1 MAHDDS
7 ERNPERVP
15 HLPRHARSGEARPRA
30 RDLRTLL
37 GLPGRIGQLATA
49 PDEALARVEAEG
61 GGLRDAL
68 ALVVAGVV
76 AFRLPELVHAVL
88 AVAGPTSGAFMRLV
102 GLFASEAR
110 HAAWFVLPAAVIITV
125 LARDRRDAGRDLDLA
140 GACYPAAFI
149 AVGIERALAAAIG
162 PRPGWSGAADAVGA
176 LAVAVLVWRAVR
188 IARARPPARTGAAAA
203 PPPES
208 ASVGA
213 PEPASDP
220 AAEPARRPAGKPAR
234 VVGGAVVALALALT
248 VHGAIWS
255 ARNVEV
261 LRPIARG
268 QLAPD
273 FSLARIDG
281 TPGAIAIG
289 ALRGQVVVLDF
300 WATWCG
306 PCIQMIP
313 ILDAVHQT
321 WASRGVSFVGV
332 NSDGGGATLD
342 DIKAFMVEH
351 PFSYPVVLDGD
362 GAVGARYRLE
372 ALPHIVVVGRDGRIR
387 ASYVGYTSKA
397 TLEKAV
403 REAVEA
409 TPETAAR

>member
-1 MAHDDS
+1 MPSAPS
-7 ERNPERVP
+7 
-15 HLPRHARSGEARPRA
+15 RSRCWCG
-30 RDLRTLL
+30 
-37 GLPGRIGQLATA
+37 A
-49 PDEALARVEAEG
+49 P
-61 GGLRDAL
+61 
-68 ALVVAGVV
+68 
-76 AFRLPELVHAVL
+76 
-88 AVAGPTSGAFMRLV
+88 
-102 GLFASEAR
+102 FASR
-110 HAAWFVLPAAVIITV
+110 
-125 LARDRRDAGRDLDLA
+125 
-140 GACYPAAFI
+140 
-149 AVGIERALAAAIG
+149 
-162 PRPGWSGAADAVGA
+162 
-176 LAVAVLVWRAVR
+176 
-188 IARARPPARTGAAAA
+188 ARARPPGPARDGAA
-203 PPPES
+203 
-208 ASVGA
+208 GA
-213 PEPASDP
+213 EPRVRCAR
-220 AAEPARRPAGKPAR
+220 AEPAPRPAGKPAR
-234 VVGGAVVALALALT
+234 VVGGAVVALALALA

-281 TPGAIAIG
+281 TPGTVAIG

-306 PCIQMIP
+306 PCVQMIP

-321 WASRGVSFVGV
+321 WAARGVSFVGV

-351 PFSYPVVLDGD
+351 PFSYPVVHDGD
-362 GAVGARYRLE
+362 GEVGARYRLE

-387 ASYVGYTSKA
+387 GSYVGFTSKA

-409 TPETAAR
+409 APRPPRASPRSARDYSRRAVSSVK

>member
-1 MAHDDS
+1 MAAS
-7 ERNPERVP
+7 
-15 HLPRHARSGEARPRA
+15 SF
-30 RDLRTLL
+30 RTLL

-68 ALVVAGVV
+68 ALVVVAVV

-88 AVAGPTSGAFMRLV
+88 AIAGPMSGAFMRLLA
-102 GLFASEAR
+102 LFASEAR
-110 HAAWFVLPAAVIITV
+110 HAAWFVLPAAVIITF

-149 AVGIERALAAAIG
+149 AAGIERALAAAIG
-162 PRPGWSGAADAVGA
+162 PRPGWSGMADTVGA
-176 LAVAVLVWRAVR
+176 VAVAVLVWRAVR
-188 IARARPPARTGAAAA
+188 IARARPPARTGAMTTT
-203 PPPES
+203 PPTPT
-208 ASVGA
+208 
-213 PEPASDP
+213 EPAADS
-220 AAEPARRPAGKPAR
+220 AAEPAPRPAGKPAR
-234 VVGGAVVALALALT
+234 VAGGAVVALALALT

-255 ARNVEV
+255 VRNVEV

-281 TPGAIAIG
+281 TPGAVAIG

-306 PCIQMIP
+306 PCVQMIP
-313 ILDAVHQT
+313 ILDALHQT
-321 WASRGVSFVGV
+321 WAARGVSFVGV
-332 NSDGGGATLD
+332 NSDGAGATLD

-351 PFSYPVVLDGD
+351 PFSYPVVQDGD
-362 GAVGARYRLE
+362 GEVGARYRLE

-387 ASYVGYTSKA
+387 GSYVGFTSKA
-397 TLEKAV
+397 TLEKAL
-403 REAVEA
+403 RDAVEA
-409 TPETAAR
+409 TAETAAR

>member
-1 MAHDDS
+1 MAGS
-7 ERNPERVP
+7 TF
-15 HLPRHARSGEARPRA
+15 
-30 RDLRTLL
+30 RTLL

-68 ALVVAGVV
+68 ALVVAAVV

-102 GLFASEAR
+102 ALFASEAR
-110 HAAWFVLPAAVIITV
+110 HAAWFVLPAAVVITF

-149 AVGIERALAAAIG
+149 AAGIERALAAAIG
-162 PRPGWSGAADAVGA
+162 PRPGWSGVADTVGA

-188 IARARPPARTGAAAA
+188 IARARPPARTGATTA
-203 PPPES
+203 PTPEP
-208 ASVGA
+208 A
-213 PEPASDP
+213 PEPAPRP
-220 AAEPARRPAGKPAR
+220 AARPAR
-234 VVGGAVVALALALT
+234 VAGGAVVALALALT

-255 ARNVEV
+255 ARNVDV

-281 TPGAIAIG
+281 TPGSIAIG

-306 PCIQMIP
+306 PCVQMIP
-313 ILDAVHQT
+313 ILDGIHQT

-332 NSDGGGATLD
+332 NSDGGGATLA

-351 PFSYPVVLDGD
+351 PFSYPVVHDGD
-362 GAVGARYRLE
+362 GEVGARYRLE

-387 ASYVGYTSKA
+387 GSYVGYTSKA

-409 TPETAAR
+409 APATAAR

>member
-1 MAHDDS
+1 MAAPS
-7 ERNPERVP
+7 TF
-15 HLPRHARSGEARPRA
+15 
-30 RDLRTLL
+30 RTLL

-49 PDEALARVEAEG
+49 PDEALARVEVEG

-68 ALVVAGVV
+68 TLVVAAVV

-88 AVAGPTSGAFMRLV
+88 AIAGPTSGAFMRLIA
-102 GLFASEAR
+102 LFASEAR
-110 HAAWFVLPAAVIITV
+110 HAAWFVLPAAVVITF

-140 GACYPAAFI
+140 GACYPAAFV
-149 AVGIERALAAAIG
+149 AAGIERALAAAIG
-162 PRPGWSGAADAVGA
+162 PRPGWSGLADAVGA
-176 LAVAVLVWRAVR
+176 VAVAVLVWRAVR
-188 IARARPPARTGAAAA
+188 IARARPPARTGTAAAA
-203 PPPES
+203 PPPEP
-208 ASVGA
+208 A
-213 PEPASDP
+213 PEPAP
-220 AAEPARRPAGKPAR
+220 RPAGKPAR
-234 VVGGAVVALALALT
+234 VVGGAVTALALALA

-255 ARNVEV
+255 ARNVDV

-281 TPGAIAIG
+281 TPGAVAIG

-306 PCIQMIP
+306 PCVQMIP

-321 WASRGVSFVGV
+321 WAGRGVSFVGV

-351 PFSYPVVLDGD
+351 PFSYPVVHDADGE
-362 GAVGARYRLE
+362 VGARYRLE
-372 ALPHIVVVGRDGRIR
+372 ALPHLVVVGRDGRIR
-387 ASYVGYTSKA
+387 GSYVGYTSKA

-409 TPETAAR
+409 APETAAR

>member
-1 MAHDDS
+1 MA
-7 ERNPERVP
+7 
-15 HLPRHARSGEARPRA
+15 GTF
-30 RDLRTLL
+30 RTLL

-68 ALVVAGVV
+68 ALVVAAVV

-102 GLFASEAR
+102 ALFASEAR
-110 HAAWFVLPAAVIITV
+110 HAAWFVLPAAVVITF

-140 GACYPAAFI
+140 GACYPAAFV
-149 AVGIERALAAAIG
+149 AAGIERVLAAAIG
-162 PRPGWSGAADAVGA
+162 PRPGWSGVADTVGA

-188 IARARPPARTGAAAA
+188 IARARPPARTGAA
-203 PPPES
+203 P
-208 ASVGA
+208 
-213 PEPASDP
+213 PEPASDSDRAPEPAPRP
-220 AAEPARRPAGKPAR
+220 AAKPAR

-255 ARNVEV
+255 ARNVDV

-281 TPGAIAIG
+281 TPGTVAIG

-300 WATWCG
+300 WATWCA
-306 PCIQMIP
+306 PCVQMIP
-313 ILDAVHQT
+313 ILDGLHQT
-321 WASRGVSFVGV
+321 WAGRGVSFVGV
-332 NSDGGGATLD
+332 NSDGGGATLA

-351 PFSYPVVLDGD
+351 PFSYPVVHDGD
-362 GAVGARYRLE
+362 GEVGARYRLE
-372 ALPHIVVVGRDGRIR
+372 ALPHLVVVGRDGRIR
-387 ASYVGYTSKA
+387 GSYVGYTSKA

-409 TPETAAR
+409 APETAAR

>member
-1 MAHDDS
+1 MATS
-7 ERNPERVP
+7 TF
-15 HLPRHARSGEARPRA
+15 
-30 RDLRTLL
+30 RTLL
-37 GLPGRIGQLATA
+37 GFPGRIGQLATA

-68 ALVVAGVV
+68 ALVVAAVV

-102 GLFASEAR
+102 ALFASEAR
-110 HAAWFVLPAAVIITV
+110 HAAWFVLPAAVVITF

-140 GACYPAAFI
+140 GACYPAAFV
-149 AVGIERALAAAIG
+149 AAGIERALAAAIG
-162 PRPGWSGAADAVGA
+162 PRPGWSGTADAVGA

-188 IARARPPARTGAAAA
+188 IARARPPARTGATTA
-203 PPPES
+203 PTPEP
-208 ASVGA
+208 A
-213 PEPASDP
+213 PEPAPRP
-220 AAEPARRPAGKPAR
+220 AARPAR
-234 VVGGAVVALALALT
+234 VAGGAVVALALALT

-255 ARNVEV
+255 ARNVDV

-281 TPGAIAIG
+281 TPGSIAIG

-306 PCIQMIP
+306 PCVQMIP
-313 ILDAVHQT
+313 ILDGIHQT

-332 NSDGGGATLD
+332 NSDGGGATLA

-351 PFSYPVVLDGD
+351 PFSYPVVHDGD
-362 GAVGARYRLE
+362 GEVGARYRLE

-387 ASYVGYTSKA
+387 GSYVGYTSKA

-409 TPETAAR
+409 APATAAR